1 MWKRNLTLMVIPNNR
16 DQMRQVRA
24 SRPTVWGLGAAL
36 LLGCLTL
43 AVVFYALGYFVNRHQ
58 ETKLLALTSENSVLK
73 HQVSR
78 LQQKV
83 EGLRGNVNDLTEM
96 DRLFRTWVNLA
107 EPGDDVR
114 KMGVGGY
121 YTGEPEW
128 EGRVTHDIGKRLSR
142 AYTDV
147 DQLLREA
154 RFLEASFE
162 QIASILDQ
170 NEITRLHTPS
180 ILPVPPQSGCWISS
194 GFGSRTNPF
203 SGERQFHRGIDIA
216 GRSGT
221 RILATAN
228 GRVESVGKDRHLG
241 WFISIDHAPH
251 YRTLYAHLLKK
262 PSLQEGQI
270 VKRGQVIGRMGRSGR
285 ATAPHLHYS
294 VTKKSGKKE
303 LTVNPRKFIHNQKS
317 RRNRLSGFQ

>member
-1 MWKRNLTLMVIPNNR
+1 MWKRNLTLMVIPHNR
-16 DQMRQVRA
+16 DRMRQVRA
-24 SRPTVWGLGAAL
+24 SRPTVWGLGATL
-36 LLGCLTL
+36 LFGCLTL

-78 LQQKV
+78 LQKRV
-83 EGLRGNVNDLTEM
+83 EGLRVNVNDLTEM
-96 DRLFRTWVNLA
+96 DRMFRTWVNLA
-107 EPGDDVR
+107 EPGDEVR

-128 EGRVTHDIGKRLSR
+128 EARVTQDIGERLAR

-154 RFLEASFE
+154 RFLEASYE
-162 QIASILDQ
+162 HIASILNQ
-170 NEITRLHTPS
+170 NEIARLHTPS
-180 ILPVPPQSGCWISS
+180 VLPVPPQSGCWISS
-194 GFGSRTNPF
+194 GFGYRTNPF
-203 SGERQFHRGIDIA
+203 SGDRQFHRGIDIA

-221 RILATAN
+221 KILATAN

-241 WFISIDHAPH
+241 WFISVDHAPH
-251 YRTLYAHLLKK
+251 YRTLYAHLLEK
-262 PSLQEGQI
+262 PSLGEGQI

-285 ATAPHLHYS
+285 ATAPHLHYA
-294 VTKKSGKKE
+294 VTKKSGEKE
-303 LTVNPRKFIHNQKS
+303 LAVNPRKFIHNRKS
-317 RRNRLSGFQ
+317 PGNRLSLY

>member
-128 EGRVTHDIGKRLSR
+128 EGRVTHDIGKRLS
-142 AYTDV
+142 
-147 DQLLREA
+147 
-154 RFLEASFE
+154 S
-162 QIASILDQ
+162 
-170 NEITRLHTPS
+170 
-180 ILPVPPQSGCWISS
+180 
-194 GFGSRTNPF
+194 FGSRTNPF

-303 LTVNPRKFIHNQKS
+303 LTVNPSKFIHNQKS